1 MKAWVVS
8 DLSNDWCGLLHAET
22 RGDAK
27 VKASREYYID
37 FVDVRVSRLPGLDDK
52 PITYDN
58 AKAAGFRYEDP
69 LGDGEYDEYDGI
81 CYMKPEHFS
90 NWCRC
95 DICTGG
101 NQ

>member
-1 MKAWVVS
+1 MKAWIVG
-8 DLSNDWCGLLHAET
+8 DGNWCELVHAKT
-22 RGDAK
+22 AGKAK
-27 VKASREYYID
+27 ALVA
-37 FVDVRVSRLPGLDDK
+37 VSRDEFVTMKAKRLSGLDDK